1 MTAGN
6 QRQQSQSYPQQ
17 PDSHSQLKLQ
27 HQLGK
32 EKEEGSMVDMKLQ
45 KCGLD
50 RVQTSVRQQQSTKDD
65 VLQELIL
72 NIKAEVGAVHVVHSH
87 YKT

>member
-17 PDSHSQLKLQ
+17 PKPHSQLKLQ

-32 EKEEGSMVDMKLQ
+32 EQKEEGNLVDIKLQ
-45 KCGLD
+45 NYGLE
-50 RVQTSVRQQQSTKDD
+50 RVQNSLRQQQRTRDD
-65 VLQELIL
+65 ILQELIV
-72 NIKAEVGAVHVVHSH
+72 NINAEVGASARCA
-87 YKT
+87 